1 MLRGYAKALG
11 ILTIS
16 MLCLGTTAK
25 ASCPEVSPKIESAPT
40 PEVLGLYEPVHLL
53 DSGVRVTGLV
63 DTGAEISSIDVN
75 LAKQLKI
82 NPPILRRIY
91 VRTAH
96 GTQQRDIIMLR
107 VKIKGQVLQR
117 EFTLSNRRDMKQKI
131 LLGRNVL
138 KGFLIDLNR

>member
-1 MLRGYAKALG
+1 
-11 ILTIS
+11 
-16 MLCLGTTAK
+16 MLCLSATPE
-25 ASCPEVSPKIESAPT
+25 ASCPEAAPKTGSVPT
-40 PEVLGLYEPVHLL
+40 PEILGLYESVHLL
-53 DSGVRVTGLV
+53 DSRVRVTGLV

-75 LAKQLKI
+75 LTKQLKI

-107 VKIKGQVLQR
+107 IKIKGQILQR
-117 EFTLSNRRDMKQKI
+117 EFTLSDRREMKQKI

>member
-1 MLRGYAKALG
+1 
-11 ILTIS
+11 
-16 MLCLGTTAK
+16 MLCLSATPE
-25 ASCPEVSPKIESAPT
+25 ASCPEAAPKTGSVPT
-40 PEVLGLYEPVHLL
+40 PEILGLYESVHLL

-75 LAKQLKI
+75 LTKQLKI

-107 VKIKGQVLQR
+107 IKIKGQILQR
-117 EFTLSNRRDMKQKI
+117 EFTLSDRREMKQKI